1 MTPPASSA
9 RRSLMLWIVI
19 VAAALLG
26 GCAFVWLTQDRLIFF
41 PQPVNSTAHLPAD
54 AKPLEIVAADGTKL
68 RGWIRVAS
76 PTPAPA
82 VMYFGGNAEEVSGT
96 LADSR
101 WPRDWTIVAINYR
114 GYGTSEGAPSESAL
128 VADALAIYDTIA
140 ARSDV
145 DARRIVAFGRSL
157 GTGVAV
163 KLAAARPVAGVI
175 LASPYDSL
183 VAVGRTHYPLLP
195 VSLLLRHRFDS
206 AADARNVHAP
216 LLAIVAQH
224 DSIIPVERS
233 QALYDAWAGPKTW
246 VVVPG
251 TDHNTLSG
259 PNAFWDGVGGVSW
272 RPALIRE
279 TCTYPARYQSKAS
292 NGLPASEPAQPDTS
306 CHPCMPPWFAL
317 LDNRVPPGSHFPSID
332 AQRDRGQAG
341 GHEVSG
347 LFGKTVARQ

>member
-1 MTPPASSA
+1 
-9 RRSLMLWIVI
+9 MLWIVI
-19 VAAALLG
+19 VAAVLLG
-26 GCAFVWLTQDRLIFF
+26 GCAFVWLTQDRMIFF

-76 PTPAPA
+76 PAPAPA

-114 GYGTSEGAPSESAL
+114 GYGTSEGAPSEAAL

-145 DARRIVAFGRSL
+145 DAGRIVAFGRSL

-216 LLAIVAQH
+216 LLAIVARARFDH
-224 DSIIPVERS
+224 SGRAVTCALRCVGGTEDVGRRAGDRS
-233 QALYDAWAGPKTW
+233 QHAERPERVLGWGR
-246 VVVPG
+246 
-251 TDHNTLSG
+251 
-259 PNAFWDGVGGVSW
+259 GVSW

-279 TCTYPARYQSKAS
+279 TGTYPARYQSTAS
-292 NGLPASEPAQPDTS
+292 NGLPVSEPAQPDTD
-306 CHPCMPPWFAL
+306 MPHLGAALVAL
-317 LDNRVPPGSHFPSID
+317 LDNRVPPGSHFPS
-332 AQRDRGQAG
+332 
-341 GHEVSG
+341 
-347 LFGKTVARQ
+347 